1 MQPFPDRL
9 NIPSLNL
16 FFQYFNCLFPILHTV
31 LIVVEIEVEGEIIKV
46 CRQLF
51 NGCFLAVFH
60 CFLLVLFQIF
70 LGNLEIVTSTFNF
83 FTPCDKNRPRADTDK
98 INLLALIKQA
108 QSLLPAY
115 HRQCSVRAGILIF
128 QILFVLFQQNRTPC
142 VSLDSENAIMLF
154 DLFLTGEIS
163 CRTILKQRINPFAQ
177 PMPLPCAFLCQRQN
191 IIFQIPIFVHFRKT
205 DHAIRQIFDFLF
217 CFPHQAIDFFRV
229 FCHNRSRQII
239 RQFFRCR
246 PIIQLVSKVHDEIS
260 LAVVK
265 NGFLLFLVLNQ
276 LFCVFHRCHAL
287 HTPFSYCRFQLFKKI
302 SSGQSNRIHRIFQFF
317 QFLAACPACHIRK

>member
-1 MQPFPDRL
+1 M
-9 NIPSLNL
+9 
-16 FFQYFNCLFPILHTV
+16 V
-31 LIVVEIEVEGEIIKV
+31 KIEVKGKIIKV

-70 LGNLEIVTSTFNF
+70 LGNLEIVTSTLDF

-98 INLLALIKQA
+98 INLLALIKQP
-108 QSLLPAY
+108 QSLLPTY
-115 HRQCSVRAGILIF
+115 HRQCGIRAGILIF
-128 QILFVLFQQNRTPC
+128 QILFVLFQQNCTPC

-154 DLFLTGEIS
+154 DFFLTGEIS
-163 CRTILKQRINPFAQ
+163 CRAILKQRVNPFAQ

-205 DHAIRQIFDFLF
+205 DHAIRQTFDFLF
-217 CFPHQAIDFFRV
+217 RFPHQAVDFFRI
-229 FCHNRSRQII
+229 FCRNRSGQIVG
-239 RQFFRCR
+239 QFFRCR

-265 NGFLLFLVLNQ
+265 NGFILFLVRNQ

-287 HTPFSYCRFQLFKKI
+287 HAPFCYRRFQLFKKI